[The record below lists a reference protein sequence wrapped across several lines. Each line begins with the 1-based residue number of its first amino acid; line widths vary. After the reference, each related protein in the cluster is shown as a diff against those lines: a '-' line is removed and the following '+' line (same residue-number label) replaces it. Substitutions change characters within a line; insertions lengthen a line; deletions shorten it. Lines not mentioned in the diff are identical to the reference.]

1 MKPFRITVSGETLN
15 TDRIELEKDLRSKI
29 GIPPEQPIE
38 FIEDT
43 IRPMT
48 ALEKQALLA
57 LSEGFKEDEDPAPVK
72 SGHPAYSVNK
82 VVRVELAD
90 TAPDVYRLMHNLV
103 VSEDEI
109 NALMLRV
116 DINEEEMSAVATDWI
131 SQNQNRIDQWL
142 GK

>member
-57 LSEGFKEDEDPAPVK
+57 LSEGFKEDED
-72 SGHPAYSVNK
+72 
-82 VVRVELAD
+82 
-90 TAPDVYRLMHNLV
+90 
-103 VSEDEI
+103 
-109 NALMLRV
+109 
-116 DINEEEMSAVATDWI
+116 EEEND
-131 SQNQNRIDQWL
+131 DDE
-142 GK
+142 

>member
-57 LSEGFKEDEDPAPVK
+57 LSEDFKDDEEDED
-72 SGHPAYSVNK
+72 
-82 VVRVELAD
+82 
-90 TAPDVYRLMHNLV
+90 
-103 VSEDEI
+103 
-109 NALMLRV
+109 
-116 DINEEEMSAVATDWI
+116 EEEND
-131 SQNQNRIDQWL
+131 DE
-142 GK
+142 